1 MKTEYF
7 KKVYI
12 KSEEDLP
19 KEMGDY
25 LVLRKTGYRT
35 LLHFPFEGD
44 VGWKADR
51 YNWLH
56 NVDWY
61 LLPVTLPVTLPTD
74 EEIDIEGEFEQAMKR
89 KNQDYA
95 EGYVEGLQD
104 GWLIK
109 SRLTDK

>member
-25 LVLRKTGYRT
+25 LVLRKTGYGT

-61 LLPVTLPVTLPTD
+61 LLPVTLPSD
-74 EEIDIEGEFEQAMKR
+74 DEINDWASSEEILNNMPETLKLHIKKKIECRIEGAKWARDWQPR
-89 KNQDYA
+89 
-95 EGYVEGLQD
+95 
-104 GWLIK
+104 
-109 SRLTDK
+109 